1 MQYFDNIP
9 FLNLDYFFNAI
20 FKVVFFVP
28 ELILNAILFWSNVS
42 ASPALKVL
50 FGIVT
55 IAASGIIFFTLYKL
69 WLLSQSEQVAF
80 AALFAVDDQEK
91 AEKRMINEEW
101 ADILSHIE
109 SPNQSN
115 WVLAVIECDKILD
128 GLLRERGFEG
138 KDLGEMLKSEKG
150 KNLRNLQ
157 DAWEGHKIRNR
168 IAHEPGYVLTE
179 REAKVAAAHYEA
191 LFKELGFLE

>member
-80 AALFAVDDQEK
+80 AALFYKVQPMVSGGIPSDQRTLK
-91 AEKRMINEEW
+91 AANVPVVLHL
-101 ADILSHIE
+101 ALVLIL
-109 SPNQSN
+109 
-115 WVLAVIECDKILD
+115 
-128 GLLRERGFEG
+128 GLYMPTFLSQWFHMAAE
-138 KDLGEMLKSEKG
+138 LLK
-150 KNLRNLQ
+150 
-157 DAWEGHKIRNR
+157 
-168 IAHEPGYVLTE
+168 
-179 REAKVAAAHYEA
+179 
-191 LFKELGFLE
+191 